1 MAALT
6 VPVRS
11 PDEWLQGADAMV
23 VPLLSPAEEA
33 ECRLGFSPYLAS
45 VEGARLLPL
54 DWLLLGDHGLLI
66 ESLDAQ
72 MALRPTKAH
81 HVAAASGGSATLD
94 LPDREERIAEPCVL
108 IGSHPAHYHW
118 LTYYLPRLVALERA
132 PELAGLPL
140 LVGDNLT
147 AGQAEALR
155 IAGIDE
161 GRLRRLAR
169 GAVYRFDEL
178 WVPSL
183 LTWRLRVHPVAL
195 RWLRRTY
202 LGTDAPGAGK
212 RRLFVSRRDASIRH
226 LLNEDEVVALLARYG
241 FETVEAARLG
251 FGAQARLFGEAEWVV
266 GGTGSGL
273 SNIVF
278 APPGATVVELHNND
292 AADFIEALCP
302 ALGQRYV
309 RIMGNIRPELGK
321 LVHDC
326 DFTVPLAPLE
336 ALLGDAARPS

>member
-6 VPVRS
+6 VPILG
-11 PDEWLQGADAMV
+11 PDEWLRGADAMI
-23 VPLLSPAEEA
+23 VPLLSAAEEA
-33 ECRLGFSPYLAS
+33 ECRLGFRPYLAS
-45 VEGARLLPL
+45 VADVRVLPH

-72 MALRPTKAH
+72 MPLRPTKAH
-81 HVAAASGGSATLD
+81 HIAAASGGRATLE
-94 LPDREERIAEPCVL
+94 LPDREARFAGPCVL
-108 IGSHPAHYHW
+108 LGNHPAHYHW
-118 LTYYLPRLVALERA
+118 LTYYLPRLIALERA
-132 PELAGLPL
+132 SALADLPL
-140 LVGDNLT
+140 VVGDSLT

-155 IAGIDE
+155 VAGVDE
-161 GRLRRLAR
+161 RRLLRLAG

-183 LTWRLRVHPVAL
+183 LTWRLTVHPVAL
-195 RWLRRTY
+195 RWLRRTF
-202 LGTDAPGAGK
+202 LGTAAPAAG
-212 RRLFVSRRDASIRH
+212 RRRVFVSRRDASMRQ
-226 LLNEDEVVALLARYG
+226 LLNEDEVAALLARHG
-241 FETVEAARLG
+241 FETVAAARLG

-273 SNIVF
+273 SNVVF
-278 APPGATVVELHNND
+278 APPGTTVVELHNND

-309 RIMGNIRPELGK
+309 RIMGAIRPEHGK

-336 ALLGDAARPS
+336 ALLRDCVRSG

>member
-1 MAALT
+1 MTALT
-6 VPVRS
+6 VPILG

-23 VPLLSPAEEA
+23 VPLLAPAEEA
-33 ECRLGFSPYLAS
+33 RCKLGFRPYLAN
-45 VEGARLLPL
+45 VADARVLPH

-94 LPDREERIAEPCVL
+94 LPGREERIAEPCVL
-108 IGSHPAHYHW
+108 IGNHPAHYHW

-140 LVGDNLT
+140 VVGDNLT

-155 IAGIDE
+155 IAGIEE

-169 GAVYRFDEL
+169 GVVYRFEEL

-183 LTWRLRVHPVAL
+183 LTWRLTVHPVAL
-195 RWLRRTY
+195 KWLRRTF
-202 LGTDAPGAGK
+202 LGPDAPVAGR
-212 RRLFVSRRDASIRH
+212 RRLFVSRQDASIRH
-226 LLNEDEVVALLARYG
+226 LLNEDEVLAALARHG
-241 FETVEAARLG
+241 FEAVEAARLG

-273 SNIVF
+273 SNVVF

-302 ALGQRYV
+302 VLGQRYV
-309 RIMGNIRPELGK
+309 RIMGAIRPELGK

-336 ALLGDAARPS
+336 ALLGELAPPG